1 MAVRLGARQMGAM
14 FSFPWVP
21 RRAAQVARQLTPKG
35 G

>member
-1 MAVRLGARQMGAM
+1 MAVRLGPIRLGAV
-14 FSFPWVP
+14 FSLPWVP

>member
-1 MAVRLGARQMGAM
+1 MAVRLGARQIGAV

-21 RRAAQVARQLTPKG
+21 RGAAQEARQLTPKG